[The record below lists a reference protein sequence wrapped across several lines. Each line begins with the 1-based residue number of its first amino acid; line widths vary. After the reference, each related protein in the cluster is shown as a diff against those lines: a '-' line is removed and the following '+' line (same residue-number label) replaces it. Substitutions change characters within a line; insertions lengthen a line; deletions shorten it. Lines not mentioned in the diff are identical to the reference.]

1 MSLTCG
7 HGVAHICAQVDGQD
21 AADGVATVTEVEGV
35 GLTTCTPVT
44 LASQQSLGHM
54 VRQNL
59 RQIGEHCLF
68 GFAVAG
74 FGGTTG
80 AAVPGLLTQGYPGYP
95 GYPPHKLVAGGPIVM

>member
-1 MSLTCG
+1 M
-7 HGVAHICAQVDGQD
+7 
-21 AADGVATVTEVEGV
+21 TEGD

-44 LASQQSLGHM
+44 LALQQSLGQM

-59 RQIGEHCLF
+59 RQIGEHGFF

-80 AAVPGLLTQGYPGYP
+80 ATVPGLLLQGYPGYP
-95 GYPPHKLVAGGPIVM
+95 GYPPHPLGAGGPIVM